1 MMSAK
6 LPTDERLPLYQRL
19 RDAFQTRIASG
30 EWKPGGPIP
39 TEAELTREYGVAIG
53 TIRKAVDTL
62 VSDGLLQR
70 SQGRGTFVRRPDF
83 ESSFLRFF
91 RQTSTSGERITP
103 EGQVLARSLAKP
115 PQHVRQALQLDAE
128 AQGLKLDRLRKIDG
142 NAIFREEIWLP
153 HGRFQALENIPLEE
167 FDNLLYPFYES
178 QCGQLIA
185 SATETLS
192 VSRADA
198 RTAKMLGIE
207 QGSPVVIID
216 RTALGY
222 DRTPLEYRRSWGSA
236 DTFHYRIDIS

>member
-1 MMSAK
+1 
-6 LPTDERLPLYQRL
+6 ERLPLYQRL

-91 RQTSTSGERITP
+91 RQTRTSRQRITP
-103 EGQVLARSLAKP
+103 EGQVLARSLTKRP
-115 PQHVRQALQLDAE
+115 HHVRQALQLDAE

-167 FDNLLYPFYES
+167 FDN
-178 QCGQLIA
+178 
-185 SATETLS
+185 
-192 VSRADA
+192 
-198 RTAKMLGIE
+198 
-207 QGSPVVIID
+207 
-216 RTALGY
+216 
-222 DRTPLEYRRSWGSA
+222 
-236 DTFHYRIDIS
+236 